1 MPKNVRHKV
10 LRPNPDDPMDARS
23 TTEVDLV
30 RGTLDLLI
38 LKSLSWGPMHGLAVV
53 RWIEQ
58 TTRDQLQIEEG
69 ALYPA
74 LHRMEDKGWL
84 EAEWGYTERNRK
96 AKFYRLSARGR
107 KQLTAELTRWDRYT
121 SVVRLVVNAKGGGRA

>member
-1 MPKNVRHKV
+1 
-10 LRPNPDDPMDARS
+10 MD
-23 TTEVDLV
+23 LI

-38 LKSLSWGPMHGLAVV
+38 LKTLSWGPMHGLAVL

-74 LHRMEDKGWL
+74 LHRMEQKGWL
-84 EAEWGYTERNRK
+84 AADWGYTEAGRK
-96 AKFYRLSARGR
+96 AKFYRLSAAGR
-107 KQLTAELTRWDRYT
+107 RQLARELTRWSQYA
-121 SVVRLVVNAKGGGRA
+121 SVVDLVISAQRADTP

>member
-1 MPKNVRHKV
+1 ME
-10 LRPNPDDPMDARS
+10 L
-23 TTEVDLV
+23 DLV

-38 LKSLSWGPMHGLAVV
+38 LKTLSWGPMHGLAVV

-58 TTRDQLQIEEG
+58 TTKDQLQVEEG

-84 EAEWGYTERNRK
+84 DSEWGLTERNRK
-96 AKFYRLSARGR
+96 AKFYRLTAKGR
-107 KQLTAELTRWDRYT
+107 KQLAAELARWSRYT
-121 SVVRLVVNAKGGGRA
+121 DVVGLVVTARSGGAGAVR